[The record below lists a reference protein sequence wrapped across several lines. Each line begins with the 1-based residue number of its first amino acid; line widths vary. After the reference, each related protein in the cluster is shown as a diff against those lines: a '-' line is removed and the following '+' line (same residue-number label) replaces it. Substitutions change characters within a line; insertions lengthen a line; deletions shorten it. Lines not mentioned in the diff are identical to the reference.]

1 MADIQPVGPANLL
14 IDEQNP
20 RIAVPNEGQHKALQ
34 SLAEHLGSKLSAL
47 AKHIVTYGMNPS
59 DLPIVMPVPNRTGRY
74 TVLEGNRRIA
84 ALKAME
90 TPEAISG
97 VVPAR
102 VLRRIRDLSKEYLQN
117 PVDSIDCVV
126 MPDRNEAQ
134 PGSSFD
140 TQVRMRALVR
150 SDGDLMKPTVLTREV
165 ESQRSTSRR

>member
-1 MADIQPVGPANLL
+1 MAEIQPVGPANLL

-47 AKHIVTYGMNPS
+47 AKHIVTYGINPS

-102 VLRRIRDLSKEYLQN
+102 VLLGMSLALLKLSG
-117 PVDSIDCVV
+117 DSVHDYATISDDSPSPSC
-126 MPDRNEAQ
+126 A
-134 PGSSFD
+134 S
-140 TQVRMRALVR
+140 RAR
-150 SDGDLMKPTVLTREV
+150 SAA
-165 ESQRSTSRR
+165 TS